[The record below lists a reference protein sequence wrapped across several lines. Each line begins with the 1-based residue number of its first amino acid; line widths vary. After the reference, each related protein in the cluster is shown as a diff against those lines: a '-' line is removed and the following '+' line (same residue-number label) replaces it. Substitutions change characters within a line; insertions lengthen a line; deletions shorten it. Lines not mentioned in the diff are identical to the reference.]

1 MPNNFFT
8 NALASSSGKA
18 VEVNWLVA
26 RAIKLTI
33 LNKMAVKFELKQEK
47 KKTKPRYFKVFSSKY
62 LGPIYL
68 GPEEQEQPF
77 TLRRVSSRW

>member
-1 MPNNFFT
+1 MP
-8 NALASSSGKA
+8 
-18 VEVNWLVA
+18 
-26 RAIKLTI
+26 
-33 LNKMAVKFELKQEK
+33 FELKQEK

-77 TLRRVSSRW
+77 TLRRISSRW